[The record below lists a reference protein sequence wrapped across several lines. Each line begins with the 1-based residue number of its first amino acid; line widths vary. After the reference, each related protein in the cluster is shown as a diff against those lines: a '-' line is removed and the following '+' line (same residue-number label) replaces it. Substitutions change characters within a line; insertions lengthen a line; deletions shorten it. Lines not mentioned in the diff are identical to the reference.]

1 MAQAY
6 QSFISIL
13 NIAHR
18 ELLLANL
25 RRIKTS
31 KKIGRIVFHLSVK
44 KLISLHFSL

>member
-13 NIAHR
+13 NISHR

-25 RRIKTS
+25 RRTKTS
-31 KKIGRIVFHLSVK
+31 KNIGRIVFHLPVK
-44 KLISLHFSL
+44 K